1 METENAVVGVRYCG
15 GCNPRYDRVAFV
27 ERLKALLPE
36 WRFEAARAGETY
48 GAALIVC
55 GCKTKCAAGLSLPPS
70 RTVTVSGS
78 DELLPARDALHRIFT
93 TAAAT
98 AAAAAQG
105 LTKEEVLRI
114 LPHRPPVLFLDRV
127 TRLVPGEE
135 ITAEFFAD
143 PALDWFRGHFPE
155 KAVFPGALLL
165 EAMAQAADVML
176 LSLEGHRGKTPYLQ
190 GLGKANFRRP
200 VLPGE
205 TLELRA
211 ALLADRPEMGA
222 AVCRGQV
229 FVENELRAEAE
240 IVLALR

>member
-1 METENAVVGVRYCG
+1 MRGFMLMLTG
-15 GCNPRYDRVAFV
+15 
-27 ERLKALLPE
+27 LLMS
-36 WRFEAARAGETY
+36 
-48 GAALIVC
+48 V
-55 GCKTKCAAGLSLPPS
+55 
-70 RTVTVSGS
+70 
-78 DELLPARDALHRIFT
+78 
-93 TAAAT
+93 AAAEEF
-98 AAAAAQG
+98 APKGEVYQVRDLSQACDYLLEQAVNCAPEVWMQIDEQA

-114 LPHRPPVLFLDRV
+114 LPHRPPVLFVDRV

-135 ITAEFFAD
+135 ATAEFFAD

-229 FVENELRAEAE
+229 FAENELRAEAE